1 MKKVFSLMV
10 AGLLSVTAVVAQ
22 VEFTWGTSVDLVSA
36 YLWRGQYL
44 GGLSIQPEV
53 SIGFEGEHTSLS
65 VGAWGNYGFS
75 DWKFSKNNADEA
87 LDTYMIPELDLFVD
101 FGFYGVHLGATHYYY
116 FGGTKFFNGF
126 KEPEEGGSQTEVWL
140 GYHFADEFDFG
151 LYIDA
156 YTFILG
162 DDGEYVYCYPFM
174 GPATDKAYNRYFS
187 TYVELGYEIALPMD
201 FTLTPVIGAVA
212 TPTSIY
218 TEDSNTWQTWK
229 QLGFTNLSLRLD
241 KTWELG
247 EHTSLGIFAL
257 GSVNLN
263 GIDKDNL
270 WLNTSGE
277 YKVGYNQKLN
287 GCIGV
292 NISFE

>member
-10 AGLLSVTAVVAQ
+10 AGLLSVTAALAQ
-22 VEFTWGTSVDLVSA
+22 VEFAWNVSADLVSS

-44 GGLSIQPEV
+44 GGLSFQPEV

-65 VGAWGNYGFS
+65 VGAWGNVGMS
-75 DWKFSKNNADEA
+75 DWKFQKNSADPA
-87 LDTYMIPELDLFVD
+87 QDSYFVPELDLFID
-101 FGFYGVHLGATHYYY
+101 FGFYGFHVGATHYYY
-116 FGGTKFFNGF
+116 FDGSKFFNGF
-126 KEPEEGGSQTEVWL
+126 KASNGTSQTELLL

-156 YTFILG
+156 NTYILG
-162 DDGEYVYCYPFM
+162 DDGEYVPTGLLEPSKY
-174 GPATDKAYNRYFS
+174 KRYFS
-187 TYVELGYEIALPMD
+187 TYIEVGYEVELPME
-201 FTLTPVIGAVA
+201 FTLTPALGL
-212 TPTSIY
+212 TPQRVSAY
-218 TEDSNTWQTWK
+218 ADNAWSDWK
-229 QLGFTNLSLRLD
+229 HLGFTNLSLRLD

-247 EHTSLGIFAL
+247 DHTSLGVFAM
-257 GSVNLN
+257 GTVNFYDIN
-263 GIDKDNL
+263 KDNL

-277 YKVGYNQKLN
+277 EKVGNMQKLN